1 MGDLGPGSGVGARDR
16 AGQRLVRGVP
26 GQGLGGPTFCVGVE
40 CGVCVER
47 GPFDV
52 EIIAKM
58 REAAA
63 VFGEQAA

>member
-1 MGDLGPGSGVGARDR
+1 V
-16 AGQRLVRGVP
+16 VRGIP
-26 GQGLGGPTFCVGVE
+26 GQSLGGPTFCVGVE

-47 GPFDV
+47 CPFDV

-63 VFGEQAA
+63 VFEADAA